1 MIKSIM
7 DLDDKTV
14 VFQAMAKVRGFTL
27 NIGNNLEDMRLIKQA
42 RLNLAEYYYN
52 DMKKRLSKKKKV
64 TEDEF
69 NMRKNDLELAQKNMF
84 I

>member
-27 NIGNNLEDMRLIKQA
+27 NIGNNLEDKQLIKQA

-52 DMKKRLSKKKKV
+52 DMKKRLNKKKKV

-69 NMRKNDLELAQKNMF
+69 NIRKNDLELAQKNMF
-84 I
+84 T